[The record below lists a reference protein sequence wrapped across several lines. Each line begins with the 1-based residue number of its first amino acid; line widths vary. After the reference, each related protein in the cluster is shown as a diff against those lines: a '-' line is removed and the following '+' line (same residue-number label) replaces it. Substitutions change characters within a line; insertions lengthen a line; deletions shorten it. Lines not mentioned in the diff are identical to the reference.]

1 LDDDAPVVV
10 TFDRSDQIAHLLAVG
25 QVRRA
30 KELAVE
36 EISQRPD
43 DPASYFGLA
52 QVLLAAG
59 DAKPAA
65 EAARQAVE
73 RAPEWSAAWAMLAIT
88 SFRLGRFAAAE
99 SGMLEAIRLAPDVPH
114 YFNQYARVLSVCGR
128 EEEALDLVAR
138 SLELDPED
146 EDAHQLFA
154 SLLHEV
160 KPSKWRLSEEAARRA
175 VALNPDDDDGYAIL
189 GTILLSQRRW
199 NEAEEC
205 FRTALEIAPYNRLAI
220 DGLAHVVMGRN
231 ILYRPFLAYALTMRK
246 LGVGAQLLV
255 VGSVW
260 GLASLIRALLGGSP
274 WGEFVTVG
282 YLGICAYTWFAEP
295 AMRAI
300 LRRKYSWL

>member
-1 LDDDAPVVV
+1 M
-10 TFDRSDQIAHLLAVG
+10 
-25 QVRRA
+25 RRA

-36 EISQRPD
+36 EVSQRPD
-43 DPASYFGLA
+43 DPGTYLGLA
-52 QVLLAAG
+52 RVLLASG
-59 DAKPAA
+59 EAKEAA

-73 RAPEWSAAWAMLAIT
+73 RAPEWSPAWAMLAVT

-99 SGMLEAIRLAPDVPH
+99 NGLLEAIRLSPDVPH
-114 YFNQYARVLSVCGR
+114 YFNQYARVLSTCGCK
-128 EEEALDLVAR
+128 EEALDLVAR

-154 SLLHEV
+154 SLLHQV

-175 VALNPDDDDGYAIL
+175 VSLDPDDAEGYAIL

-199 NEAEEC
+199 DDAEEC
-205 FRTALEIAPYNRLAI
+205 FRTALELEPYNTLAI
-220 DGLAHVVMGRN
+220 DGLAHVVMGKN

-246 LGVGAQLLV
+246 LGIGAQLLV

-260 GLASLIRALLGGSP
+260 GLASLVRALLGDSP

-282 YLGICAYTWFAEP
+282 YLGVCAYTWFAEP
-295 AMRAI
+295 VMRAI